1 MTANPYEFWT
11 VDQIAAAS
19 ACPVENVALNW
30 PRLVSQMDLCGIN
43 DQRTQIAMI
52 GTVAIESASSFRPVR
67 EAFYLGE
74 PEPAETHRK
83 TLRYYPYYGRGFIQL
98 TWRDNYATYSRKV
111 NELWGAGGAIDLVAR
126 PDDALDPDVSA
137 ADAALY
143 FRDHGGDGLKLIPQ
157 AAAKS
162 DWLEVRRLVYGGT
175 DARGA
180 ARIGRIEQ
188 ALGGGM
194 APAPAKPV
202 VYDRLLPAIAQDDP
216 WSCAPTSTRWA
227 MTALGRRPSEEWM
240 EGQMLSDGIVTR
252 EQGLMDAS
260 GKQLAAWI
268 TAQYGE
274 FGYSATSES
283 PISFDALAAEFELPN
298 NPYPGLL
305 GGRAWNHWSALRG
318 YQRERDVLLLAN
330 PAENW
335 KGVGSEM
342 DRAEF
347 AAQGPFSLVRVLHP
361 DLQGATPAPIDPPP
375 PAGIARSDIDP
386 IIAQSEAVTAALR
399 ALREQAT
406 A

>member
-1 MTANPYEFWT
+1 
-11 VDQIAAAS
+11 
-19 ACPVENVALNW
+19 
-30 PRLVSQMDLCGIN
+30 
-43 DQRTQIAMI
+43 MI
-52 GTVAIESASSFRPVR
+52 GTTAIESASSFRPVR

-83 TLRYYPYYGRGFIQL
+83 TLRYYPFYGRGFVQL
-98 TWRDNYATYSRKV
+98 TWQENYATYSRKV

-137 ADAALY
+137 ACSALY
-143 FRDHGGDGLKLIPQ
+143 FRDHGGGGANLIPK
-157 AAAKS
+157 AAARR

-175 DARGA
+175 DAAGA
-180 ARIGRIEQ
+180 ARIRRIEQ

-194 APAPAKPV
+194 ATTPPV
-202 VYDRLLPAIAQDDP
+202 KVTYNRNEPAIAQDDS

-227 MTALGRRPSEEWM
+227 MTALGRHPAEGWM
-240 EGQMLSDGIVTR
+240 EAQMKADGIVS
-252 EQGLMDAS
+252 EAQGLLDAS

-274 FGYSATSES
+274 FGYSASSER
-283 PISFDALAAEFELPN
+283 PISFDALAAEFLAPN

-305 GGRAWNHWSALRG
+305 GGVAWNHWSGLRG
-318 YQRERDVLLLAN
+318 YSRDRDVLLLAN

-347 AAQGPFSLVRVLHP
+347 LAQGPFSLIRVLHP
-361 DLQGATPAPIDPPP
+361 DLLGTTPAPIEPPPP
-375 PAGIARSDIDP
+375 PAVITRGDIDP

-399 ALREQAT
+399 TLREKAP